1 MKKKYW
7 IFSVAILAFFACNE
21 PKKGNTEAVSDT
33 ATANEVHIENRG
45 KIFAR
50 MQTDKVIKG
59 TDSVMLT
66 FSVYN
71 PADSVQE
78 FCKWHTPFEPLI
90 SKYLDIKNEKGEEV
104 AYKGAMAKRMMPAPA
119 DSYVKV
125 NPKETLS
132 TKVDLLLG
140 YDLKTGNKYT
150 IVYAGENMSGL
161 SVRDTVSFVY
171 EK

>member
-1 MKKKYW
+1 MKNKHL
-7 IFSVAILAFFACNE
+7 IFAAVLLVFAACNE
-21 PKKGNTEAVSDT
+21 PKKENKEVVSDT
-33 ATANEVHIENRG
+33 ATANEVHIENGG

-50 MQTDKVIKG
+50 MQADKVVKG

-78 FCKWHTPFEPLI
+78 FCKWHTPFEPLM
-90 SKYLDIKNEKGEEV
+90 SKYLDIKNEKGEEA
-104 AYKGAMAKRMMPAPA
+104 AYKGAMAKRMMPPPA
-119 DSYVKV
+119 DSYLKV

-132 TKVDLLLG
+132 TKVDLLVG
-140 YDLKTGNKYT
+140 YDLKAGNKYT
-150 IVYAGENMSGL
+150 ITYAGENMSGL